1 MSVIKIA
8 LLTFMSLLMGANTTL
23 NTTKYEVG
31 PGRAM
36 RAFNG
41 TTQSTTKYHI
51 VDLPIL
57 APANATGS
65 LTVKTA
71 GPGGVQGT
79 KYASICLPSPFMK
92 FRRGTGSGTT
102 ANATA
107 GSGGIVAAIY
117 GVEADPAS
125 VGGDI
130 GFVKGCQSGT
140 GSDIFDNTT
149 TGTGARTIFFANGST
164 WKDWNGADYVKL
176 GLRGNPTSAYKA
188 YLFLLVMDNPAE

>member
-1 MSVIKIA
+1 MSVIKVA
-8 LLTFMSLLMGANTTL
+8 LLTFLSLLLGANTTL

-51 VDLPIL
+51 VDLPVL
-57 APANATGS
+57 APASATGS
-65 LTVKTA
+65 ATIKTNNAA
-71 GPGGVQGT
+71 GSPGT
-79 KYASICLPSPFMK
+79 KYASICLPNPLTK

-102 ANATA
+102 ANADS
-107 GSGGIVAAIY
+107 GSGMIVTAIY

-125 VGGDI
+125 IGGDL

-140 GSDIFDNTT
+140 GSDIFDNIN
-149 TGTGARTIFFANGST
+149 TGTGARTVFFANGT
-164 WKDWNGADYVKL
+164 TVKDWNGADYVKL
-176 GLRGNPTSAYKA
+176 GLRGNPTSAYKG
-188 YLFLLVMDNPAE
+188 YLFLLVVDNPAE

>member
-1 MSVIKIA
+1 MSVIKVA
-8 LLTFMSLLMGANTTL
+8 LLTFMALLMGSSSSL

-51 VDLPIL
+51 VDLPVL
-57 APANATGS
+57 APASATGS
-65 LTVKTA
+65 ATIKTNNAA
-71 GPGGVQGT
+71 GVAGT
-79 KYASICLPSPFMK
+79 KYASICLPNPLTK

-102 ANATA
+102 ANASA
-107 GSGGIVAAIY
+107 GSGMIVTAIY
-117 GVEADPAS
+117 GVEADPAN

-140 GSDIFDNTT
+140 GSDIFDNITS
-149 TGTGARTIFFANGST
+149 GTGSRTVFFANGT
-164 WKDWNGADYVKL
+164 TVKDWNGADYVKL
-176 GLRGNPTSAYKA
+176 GLRADPTSAYKG
-188 YLFLLVMDNPAE
+188 YLFLLVVDNPAE